1 MSLSGGGTIHYLM
14 FMFTGAIIAGMLL
27 SGFILW
33 LIIRISMFEVKKKE
47 EVLPGTP
54 GSTRWTFT
62 NVEVFNNH

>member
-1 MSLSGGGTIHYLM
+1 MSLSGGGHIHCLM

-33 LIIRISMFEVKKKE
+33 LIIKISMFNKGKKKE

-54 GSTRWTFT
+54 GSI
-62 NVEVFNNH
+62 NYKVDFN